1 MGLHSSRL
9 FAETLKALQGI
20 TLLSGSGRAPLVVE
34 RYGGKGGATATPG
47 LRLIRGTESFER
59 VGSIKRPGWGDL
71 LLFRSSM
78 EIHLWSLQDP
88 GSSLTIDEVVEKDIA
103 DVITAL
109 EGMDWQG
116 LKADP
121 FPITWDPM
129 EQEDD
134 TETEDG
140 AVIRLVPMWYTK
152 KGQLG
157 LATDPTD

>member
-34 RYGGKGGATATPG
+34 RYDGKGGATATPG

-116 LKADP
+116 LKA
-121 FPITWDPM
+121 